1 MSSRGTVLV
10 EMMIVIV
17 IVMMIMI
24 LVTKTCKIKNLILSE
39 TKSEKHQKTSKIHVT
54 SKDTPQ

>member
-10 EMMIVIV
+10 EMMIVIA

-24 LVTKTCKIKNLILSE
+24 LVTKTCKIKNLTLSE
-39 TKSEKHQKTSKIHVT
+39 TKNEKHQKASKIT
-54 SKDTPQ
+54 LKDTPQ

>member
-1 MSSRGTVLV
+1 
-10 EMMIVIV
+10 MMIVIA

-39 TKSEKHQKTSKIHVT
+39 TKNEKHQKATKIT
-54 SKDTPQ
+54 LKDTPQ